1 MVKKKLLT
9 LDDLVA
15 FCKENHFAKFSSKES
30 GYQLAVQVP
39 TTFEVQENEDDN
51 HRGMLRLKFRILHD
65 GLNRNGSYVSHKAA
79 EKASVTIADRPIL
92 AAIHQL
98 DDGSWDFKSH
108 EMEIIENDEGKPEIN
123 YIEKQVGSF
132 SSEKPFWEH
141 DDELD
146 KDYLCAYGYV
156 AEEYT
161 KAADIIREKGWT
173 KNSCELSIEELSYNA
188 NEKRLELNA
197 FYLSAS
203 TLLGR
208 EDDGTEIGE
217 GMLGSRADIADF
229 SEQNNSI
236 FSQNEKVIKLLS
248 ELNEKIDGLNI
259 ETSYKEGG
267 NKPLFEELLKK
278 YSKTVEEIDFEYEG
292 LSDEEL
298 EALFAEHFEDT
309 PKKKK
314 KGEDD
319 DVTPSG
325 EGDDSGD
332 DDQDDDDQDD
342 DESDDQQ
349 DEPDQNDQP
358 DQNVNQETGYDAN
371 NANNDA
377 PDSEQEEVNYY
388 SAELT
393 VDINGEKKTFA
404 TLVEKLNA
412 LCELVNATYGEVDN
426 DFYAVD
432 ADEERRIVEMHQWIG
447 GKHFRQSYSV
457 KKDVYSLVGDRVE
470 TYEKYLTQDEINQ
483 LENMKANYSS
493 IESEL
498 ASFKA
503 EPEKQAVL
511 AEECYAQIADT
522 EAYKKLAEQDTH
534 FSMSVDEV
542 RAELDKQLLEYA
554 KGHEIKF
561 AAKDTEKKA
570 VGVKL
575 FGNPAK
581 KAGSKSGRY
590 GGLFSK
596 DS

>member
-1 MVKKKLLT
+1 MKKRMLYLE
-9 LDDLVA
+9 DLWNFFVSQN
-15 FCKENHFAKFSSKES
+15 KDVKFSSKDS
-30 GYQLAVQVP
+30 D
-39 TTFEVQENEDDN
+39 TTIVVHIDEPFTFNADQDNELNLYAPIRLCHTLKNVNQSSIPENAMKDAMHTAYE
-51 HRGMLRLKFRILHD
+51 I
-65 GLNRNGSYVSHKAA
+65 
-79 EKASVTIADRPIL
+79 PIL
-92 AAIHQL
+92 GYIYPDPDNEEQFTFA
-98 DDGSWDFKSH
+98 GH
-108 EMEIIENDEGKPEIN
+108 EMYIDENNEVVYEESPVGVVTSEYKLKLVYDEDADKTYLDGVGKI
-123 YIEKQVGSF
+123 
-132 SSEKPFWEH
+132 WRT
-141 DDELD
+141 
-146 KDYLCAYGYV
+146 
-156 AEEYT
+156 YT
-161 KAADIIREKGWT
+161 KAAEILEREKKFWV
-173 KNSCELSIEELSYNA
+173 SVELVVDDLSFSA
-188 NEKRLELNA
+188 KDKVLVINA
-197 FYLSAS
+197 FRFSGV
-203 TLLGR
+203 TILGKSR
-208 EDDGTEIGE
+208 EDGSLIRP
-217 GMLGSRADIADF
+217 GMTGANISIADF

-377 PDSEQEEVNYY
+377 SDGEQEEVNYY

-432 ADEERRIVEMHQWIG
+432 ADEEKRIVEMHQWIG

-534 FSMSVDEV
+534 FTMSVDEV

-561 AAKDTEKKA
+561 ATKDTEKKA